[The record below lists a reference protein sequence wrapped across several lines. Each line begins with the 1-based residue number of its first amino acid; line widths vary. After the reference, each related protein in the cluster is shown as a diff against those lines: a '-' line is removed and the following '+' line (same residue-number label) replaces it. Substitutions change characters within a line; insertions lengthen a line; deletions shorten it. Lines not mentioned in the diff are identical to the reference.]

1 MPSPQPDLRSD
12 RRKALDE
19 QLASEP
25 HLPLPELAPGDGPRP
40 LETYLR
46 HCRPVPVIGV
56 VENELVRLRDPVVRL
71 PEQSRVIVVATE
83 PT

>member
-1 MPSPQPDLRSD
+1 MPIPQPDLRSE

-25 HLPLPELAPGDGPRP
+25 HLPVPDMPPGDQPRP
-40 LETYLR
+40 LETQLHHR
-46 HCRPVPVIGV
+46 RPLSVVGV
-56 VENELVRLRDPVVRL
+56 VENGLVRLLDPLVRL
-71 PEQSRVIVVATE
+71 PEQSRVIVVASE